1 MRTCSYL
8 TEAQSSHEFHPN
20 SDYVL
25 LDPWGLPRDW
35 LDPDTATQGSLQK
48 GKATRY
54 LLGPNWPGWG
64 AGAILHI
71 STPRLGPGPHILHPQ
86 G

>member
-64 AGAILHI
+64 VGAILHI